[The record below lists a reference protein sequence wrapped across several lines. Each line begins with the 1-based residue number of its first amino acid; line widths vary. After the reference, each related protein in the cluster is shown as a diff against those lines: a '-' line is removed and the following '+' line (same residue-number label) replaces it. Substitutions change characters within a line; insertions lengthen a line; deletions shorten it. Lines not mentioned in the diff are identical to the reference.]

1 MEKRLKTKIFTL
13 WTFGCTAI
21 HPQNNFSCLHLK
33 LLCIY
38 LFSTEATAA
47 EHRHSFNS
55 PPSMCW
61 IFLFFFP
68 QTEVTHPDAPA
79 LGMTADRSAQWSS
92 TAATLTTTSS
102 PKPPTVTQRSA
113 PYTSAMVG

>member
-1 MEKRLKTKIFTL
+1 MLAPKTFM
-13 WTFGCTAI
+13 
-21 HPQNNFSCLHLK
+21 
-33 LLCIY
+33 Y
-38 LFSTEATAA
+38 LFISTEATAA

-61 IFLFFFP
+61 IFFFFP

-102 PKPPTVTQRSA
+102 PRPPTVTQRSA

>member
-1 MEKRLKTKIFTL
+1 MLAPKTF
-13 WTFGCTAI
+13 
-21 HPQNNFSCLHLK
+21 
-33 LLCIY
+33 IY
-38 LFSTEATAA
+38 LFIYFPLKRLLQNTVTLSILFQACVG
-47 EHRHSFNS
+47 F
-55 PPSMCW
+55 
-61 IFLFFFP
+61 FFFP